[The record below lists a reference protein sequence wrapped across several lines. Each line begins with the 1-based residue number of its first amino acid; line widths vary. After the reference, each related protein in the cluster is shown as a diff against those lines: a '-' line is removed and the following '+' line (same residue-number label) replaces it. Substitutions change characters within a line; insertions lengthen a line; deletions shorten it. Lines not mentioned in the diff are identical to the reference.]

1 MGESD
6 RRISE
11 KARQILNAGSIKV
24 RVVRSGMAQ
33 QLTFTV
39 KKVKFGN
46 IEYTELFTSRTVDLA
61 EIKRIVAEIGLPV
74 ESQNCKVFPEGTSAS
89 DFQGL

>member
-1 MGESD
+1 MGEND

-46 IEYTELFTSRTVDLA
+46 IEYTELFTGRTVDLA
-61 EIKRIVAEIGLPV
+61 EIKRIVTEIGLPV
-74 ESQNCKVFPEGTSAS
+74 EAQNCKVFPEGTSAS